1 MMNRGM
7 CARGNDLIL
16 SSCIAAIMFSACSVK
31 AGQAEPVILSLDIE
45 NAQVRAYMSE
55 VTYDGDYSYSRI
67 ESYCNAPGTLWH
79 PAPVII
85 KPEDN
90 ARANMKIWNLTP
102 GKEYIREGLTFV
114 PTGRVRMLF
123 LPSLRN
129 VRDLGGWKSEAFPG
143 KQTAYGRLY
152 RGGEM
157 NTWRKLSSADS
168 LEMRG
173 DLGIDCDLD
182 MRTAAEA
189 SDIVSSPLGQDCAY
203 RRKASP
209 EYSKALADAVQCD
222 NFLWIL
228 RRLEEGRNVY
238 FHCAKGADRTGT
250 LAFLMEG
257 LLGVSESDLAKDY
270 ELTSFFDMRRRSDA
284 AYRDMVKA
292 LKTSFPGASLCES
305 CEQYLLTFGATPADI
320 GSFRSI
326 MLE

>member
-1 MMNRGM
+1 MFNKACKGS
-7 CARGNDLIL
+7 AGVIL
-16 SSCIAAIMFSACSVK
+16 CFCTAAIMFSACSAK
-31 AGQAEPVILSLDIE
+31 TGQAETFVLSADIE
-45 NAQVRAYMSE
+45 NIQVRAYMSE
-55 VTYDGDYSYSRI
+55 VAYDDDYSFSRI
-67 ESYCNAPGTLWH
+67 ESYCNAPGTLWQ
-79 PAPVII
+79 PSPVII
-85 KPEDN
+85 KPGGDS
-90 ARANMKIWNLTP
+90 RPDIKIWNLIP
-102 GKEYIREGLTFV
+102 GREYTCEGLTFT

-129 VRDLGGWKSEAFPG
+129 VRDLGGWKSKTYSG
-143 KQTAYGRLY
+143 KRTVYGRLY

-168 LEMRG
+168 LEMRQN
-173 DLGIDCDLD
+173 LGIDCDLD
-182 MRTAAEA
+182 MRTASEA
-189 SDIVSSPLGQDCAY
+189 SDISSSPLGQGSSY

-209 EYSKALADAVQCD
+209 EYSKALSNATQCE

-270 ELTSFFDMRRRSDA
+270 ELTSFFDLRKRSDA
-284 AYRDMVKA
+284 AYRDMVKL
-292 LKTSFPGASLCES
+292 LKTTFPGSSLCES
-305 CEQYLLTFGATPADI
+305 CEKYFLAFGATIEDI
-320 GSFRSI
+320 SSFRAI